1 LKRRK
6 AAYEAAK
13 KHRPERWRGK
23 TRNWDPALE
32 VYLNP
37 DQKDKNLVRQTLK
50 KAA

>member
-1 LKRRK
+1 V
-6 AAYEAAK
+6 
-13 KHRPERWRGK
+13 
-23 TRNWDPALE
+23 LE